1 MAAATSTAGPGRG
14 APGPTTEVEREAA
27 GRGLVVAGIDEVG
40 RGAWAGC
47 LTVAAVAL
55 DLDAVPTGLRDSK
68 RLTPQRRETLSTA
81 VRDGAA
87 VGIGEVEHTELDE
100 LGLATALRVAARR
113 AVDALPI
120 MVDVVLIDGVVD
132 LLPGTDWQRSM
143 IPRGDDAS
151 ASIAAASI
159 VAKVHRDAR
168 MRAADADHPVYSF
181 AANKGYPS
189 PAHRAA
195 LAVHGPCALH
205 RRSWQ
210 PIRQLLAAPQLPLE
224 AAAARHGA

>member
-1 MAAATSTAGPGRG
+1 MSAATATTGARRG
-14 APGPTTEVEREAA
+14 SPGPTTEVERDAA
-27 GRGLVVAGIDEVG
+27 GQGLVVAGIDEVG

-47 LTVAAVAL
+47 LSVGAVAL
-55 DLDAVPTGLRDSK
+55 DIDAVPTGLRDSK
-68 RLTPQRRETLSTA
+68 RLTAARREVLAAA
-81 VRDGAA
+81 VHDGSA
-87 VGIGEVEHTELDE
+87 VGIGEVEHAELDE

-113 AVDALPI
+113 AVDALPVR
-120 MVDVVLIDGVVD
+120 VDVVLIDGNVD
-132 LLPGTDWQRSM
+132 LLVGTSWQRRM
-143 IPRGDDAS
+143 IPQGDDAS

-195 LAVHGPCALH
+195 LAAHGPCALH
-205 RRSWQ
+205 RRSWR

-224 AAAARHGA
+224 TAAAPDDG